1 MASVVGIRFV
11 DESQNFDFENS
22 GKSSR
27 PRRETCAKLYIADSD
42 EIDVE
47 SKESGDASP
56 SEEDV
61 EISSFESEDSE
72 SANSSESFLLLTKT
86 TRDEDMGS
94 VKLNP
99 PNVTKNLVGRFIPQ
113 DGNRKLSGANNCY
126 ARSL

>member
-42 EIDVE
+42 EIDVK

-61 EISSFESEDSE
+61 EISSF
-72 SANSSESFLLLTKT
+72 ESFLLLTKT

-113 DGNRKLSGANNCY
+113 DGNRKLSGANYCY